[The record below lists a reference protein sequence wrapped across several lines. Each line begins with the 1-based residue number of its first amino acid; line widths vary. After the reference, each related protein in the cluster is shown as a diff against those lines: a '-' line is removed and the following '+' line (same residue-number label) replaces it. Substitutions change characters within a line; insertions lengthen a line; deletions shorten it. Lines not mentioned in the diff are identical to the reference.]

1 MTTTKLSRNEE
12 NVLRAFHRG
21 DILSCQEIFKRWMSS
36 SRYVAYGS
44 IHRCLKRLEKR
55 GMLAQVSRWRWSLT
69 PVKKTKSV
77 VKEVSAPDISDITGA
92 LHAAEK
98 ALAAG
103 NKGSFKTYTNLPKD
117 EKVEEIEPAM
127 VTKVEQDFNWLQNML
142 YIGLTRLLVVT
153 IVLLHHLITNAAIFS

>member
-55 GMLAQVSRWRWSLT
+55 GMLAEVSRWRWSLT
-69 PVKKTKSV
+69 PAKKQKSV
-77 VKEVSAPDISDITGA
+77 VKEVSAPPVIPSEVKTLLVDTAFHDIRE
-92 LHAAEK
+92 LY
-98 ALAAG
+98 
-103 NKGSFKTYTNLPKD
+103 NKKT
-117 EKVEEIEPAM
+117 EEIEPAM